1 MDESK
6 LPPPCRSRLFHIK
19 NFSRREILK
28 STYCH
33 HSLQRRNDLSI
44 SPTTTFSSSH
54 NSPPSSKYLPSP
66 SSLSLPLSRILKI
79 DSSGSPFRV
88 SRQLSLVLVNLS
100 HSPFPS
106 LSPRSKLAQSRVNA
120 RAFRQPCCLT
130 WERPE
135 HSPLLCARALHSE
148 YFTVLQLIPSYI
160 TIRFSFHFDSIF
172 GKGERQI
179 YLPFFYN
186 NKRRWRVQSYLIFD
200 IINLDGVSSVQ
211 IWKIRLR
218 FGVINAPGFSI
229 PVPKDRFVKG
239 SRAFCH
245 RADPPF
251 CTRGTFPTYLYP
263 SLPLSTH
270 FSYRIRISRVRPALN
285 LAPVM
290 YRSPTACL
298 PDSSRGGGEA

>member
-130 WERPE
+130 
-135 HSPLLCARALHSE
+135 
-148 YFTVLQLIPSYI
+148 
-160 TIRFSFHFDSIF
+160 
-172 GKGERQI
+172 
-179 YLPFFYN
+179 
-186 NKRRWRVQSYLIFD
+186 
-200 IINLDGVSSVQ
+200 
-211 IWKIRLR
+211 
-218 FGVINAPGFSI
+218 
-229 PVPKDRFVKG
+229 
-239 SRAFCH
+239 
-245 RADPPF
+245 
-251 CTRGTFPTYLYP
+251 
-263 SLPLSTH
+263 
-270 FSYRIRISRVRPALN
+270 
-285 LAPVM
+285 
-290 YRSPTACL
+290 
-298 PDSSRGGGEA
+298 

>member
-135 HSPLLCARALHSE
+135 YSPLLCARALHSE

-179 YLPFFYN
+179 HVPFFYN
-186 NKRRWRVQSYLIFD
+186 NKRRWRVQSVIFD
-200 IINLDGVSSVQ
+200 IINLD
-211 IWKIRLR
+211 
-218 FGVINAPGFSI
+218 
-229 PVPKDRFVKG
+229 
-239 SRAFCH
+239 
-245 RADPPF
+245 
-251 CTRGTFPTYLYP
+251 
-263 SLPLSTH
+263 
-270 FSYRIRISRVRPALN
+270 
-285 LAPVM
+285 
-290 YRSPTACL
+290 
-298 PDSSRGGGEA
+298 